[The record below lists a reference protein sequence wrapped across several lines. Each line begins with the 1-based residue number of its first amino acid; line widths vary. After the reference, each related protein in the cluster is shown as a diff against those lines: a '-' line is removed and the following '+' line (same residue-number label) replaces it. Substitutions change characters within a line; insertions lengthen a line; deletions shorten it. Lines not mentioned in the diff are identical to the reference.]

1 VNKRFTVALLVN
13 NRFGVLNRIA
23 GLYGKRGYNIDSL
36 SVGETE
42 DPRYSR
48 MTIVSTGD
56 EYIKKQVIRQLS
68 KLYDVKAAVLLE
80 EEEAVSVEHLL
91 IKLKVN
97 GEGNSAVT
105 ALVNEYGGKVMDFGE
120 RTLTADL
127 TGPPRRIQAFIEACV
142 PFGIL
147 ELCRSGALALSVG
160 TQNTLKISQI
170 QGEENHGTHVL

>member
-1 VNKRFTVALLVN
+1 MSERFTVGLIVN
-13 NRFGVLNRIA
+13 NHHGVLNRIA

-36 SVGETE
+36 AVGETE

-56 EYIKKQVIRQLS
+56 KYIQTQVVRQLR
-68 KLYDVKAAVLLE
+68 KLYDVKAVVLLE
-80 EEEAVSVEHLL
+80 EGASVSVEHLL

-97 GEGNSAVT
+97 GEGNGPIT
-105 ALVNEYGGKVMDFGE
+105 ALINSYGGKVMDFG
-120 RTLTADL
+120 TGYITADL
-127 TGPPRRIQAFIEACV
+127 TGTPERIQRFIEKSV

-160 TQNTLKISQI
+160 TENTINYKDIKL
-170 QGEENHGTHVL
+170 N